1 MTVVGSP
8 QELGM
13 EFFVTSD
20 TPPTPTVHGEA
31 TPQQGEQLL
40 AIWNHFH
47 DDYGVFCITTCS

>member
-1 MTVVGSP
+1 MHDSSGFSTGVGH
-8 QELGM
+8 
-13 EFFVTSD
+13 VTSD